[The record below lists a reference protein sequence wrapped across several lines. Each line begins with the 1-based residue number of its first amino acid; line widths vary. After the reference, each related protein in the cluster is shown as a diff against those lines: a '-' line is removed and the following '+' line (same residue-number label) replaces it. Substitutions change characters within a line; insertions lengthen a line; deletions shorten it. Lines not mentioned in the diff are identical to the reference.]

1 MSTSDHGGLGA
12 GSPELVAAFWDALRS
27 YADSLTANF
36 TSLTDA
42 QPEDQ
47 LKAPV
52 AELIRVAGHL
62 AGQSIVTRTETRVDG
77 VAGRPDLGVDADGL
91 PVGNTELK
99 APGRGARP
107 ERFKDKRSRDQFD
120 RFTRLPNLLYT
131 DGREW
136 ALYRSGDLVGDIVKL
151 SSDPTSSGRSGIT
164 TDDAASLLN
173 LLGEFL
179 EWEPVVPSSPRA
191 LAGVLAPLTRLLR
204 DEVLADVKK
213 KGVMDTLA
221 NEWRAT
227 LFPDADDATFA
238 DGYAQT
244 FTYALLLARLEGA
257 QPPLTAETAAAEL
270 DSDHAL
276 LAQALRNLGQP
287 GTREAIGLPV
297 GLLER
302 VVGAVDATKLNAG
315 DRDPWLYFYEDFLAA
330 YDPVQ
335 RNNRGV
341 YYTPFEVVGAQ
352 VRLCHHVLTD
362 RFGLAD
368 GFADPSVVVLD
379 PAVGTGTY
387 LLQVASHALDEA
399 VERSGPG
406 VKGQV
411 ATRLVDNLAAFE
423 ILVGPYAVSH
433 LRLSRALSDAGA
445 EMPDTGVRVYLTDT
459 LASPTHEGFAEQA
472 TLFQARLAEEQ
483 EAASRIKTPEAQV
496 TVVIGN
502 PPYDRDESE
511 KSKGDRR
518 KGGMVRY
525 SEDGTGIGLIKDF
538 IGPLRDAGA
547 GGQARNL
554 YNDYVYFWR
563 WAIWKA
569 CQQHDNPS
577 CVSFITASS
586 FLRGR
591 GFTGMRE
598 VMRREFDEL
607 WFIDL
612 GGDGRG
618 TRRDENTFSNVMTPV
633 VITVAVRRPG
643 ADPSARRLRPAVVR
657 YRRIEGTRDEKF
669 AVLNALDELQAGADW
684 ELAPEGWLEPFV
696 PRGSKPL
703 NAWPQISDLFPWNVS
718 GVKAG
723 RTWVVDA
730 DGDVLKKR
738 WLTLLSEQDPARRQE
753 LFKDS
758 PTGRKV
764 AAPLRPSSI
773 MPGTFAASSLASAAP
788 SGDEPTIAR
797 LAFRSFDRANIIA
810 DPRVIDRPGPTWS
823 VAGQRQ
829 VFLASLTTEPL
840 GLGPALT
847 ASADVPDLHFFRGR
861 GGKDIV
867 PLWRDADC
875 TSPNVTVG
883 LLDVLSTT
891 YGTRVTADDLAA
903 YVMGLLGTSA
913 YTERFHDELRTS
925 PARVPLT
932 TSPEVFSEVVSLG
945 RNLLW
950 WQTFGERY
958 QPVSDS
964 GRQALRLPAGT
975 AKNTVAVS
983 ASPDAYPES
992 FSYDSNTETVH
1003 VGDGA
1008 FAPVSQAMW
1017 DFEVSGLKILHSWL
1031 GYRMKKRAGKK
1042 SSELDDIRPERWTFS
1057 EEFVTVLSIVERLVE
1072 AQTEAA
1078 ELLERVVEGEL
1089 LLASDLPTPTDAERA
1104 APKAQSQPVPP
1115 EDDAHLPLG

>member
-1 MSTSDHGGLGA
+1 MSSSDHSGLGA
-12 GSPELVAAFWDALRS
+12 GSPELVAAFCNALRT

-52 AELIRVAGHL
+52 AELIRVAGQL

-151 SSDPTSSGRSGIT
+151 SSDPTSAGSSGIS

-179 EWEPVVPSSPRA
+179 EWEPVVPSSPKA
-191 LAGVLAPLTRLLR
+191 LAGVLAPLARLLR
-204 DEVLADVKK
+204 DEVLADVKR

-221 NEWRAT
+221 REWRAT

-257 QPPLTAETAAAEL
+257 QPPLTAETAATEL

-352 VRLCHHVLTD
+352 VRLCHHVLTE

-472 TLFQARLAEEQ
+472 TLFQTRLAEEQ

-511 KSKGDRR
+511 KKKGDRR
-518 KGGMVRY
+518 KGGMIRY
-525 SEDGTGIGLIKDF
+525 GEDGETTGLLQDF
-538 IGPLRDAGA
+538 IEPVD
-547 GGQARNL
+547 GGL
-554 YNDYVYFWR
+554 DLKTIFNDYVYFWR

-569 CQQHDNPS
+569 CQQHNDPS
-577 CVSFITASS
+577 CVTFITASS
-586 FLRGR
+586 FLKGR
-591 GFTGMRE
+591 GFAGMRE

-612 GGDGRG
+612 GGQGRG
-618 TRRDENTFSNVMTPV
+618 ARRDENVFSAIQTPV
-633 VITVAVRRPG
+633 VITVAVRLPGGDASDRRATPARCYYRFVSGDQQQKLDALTDMHELIASDGWQVPENGWQSRFIPGSGEEFDDWPTLEHLMPWRDTGSHVYRSWPIAEDPEVLTRRWSELLATEPDDRGLKLKETRDRKATKSYGDVFSGERLAPLAELG
-643 ADPSARRLRPAVVR
+643 ADTP
-657 YRRIEGTRDEKF
+657 
-669 AVLNALDELQAGADW
+669 
-684 ELAPEGWLEPFV
+684 APEPH
-696 PRGSKPL
+696 RYS
-703 NAWPQISDLFPWNVS
+703 
-718 GVKAG
+718 
-723 RTWVVDA
+723 
-730 DGDVLKKR
+730 
-738 WLTLLSEQDPARRQE
+738 
-753 LFKDS
+753 
-758 PTGRKV
+758 
-764 AAPLRPSSI
+764 
-773 MPGTFAASSLASAAP
+773 
-788 SGDEPTIAR
+788 
-797 LAFRSFDRANIIA
+797 FRSFDREWCLPDSRVA
-810 DPRVIDRPGPTWS
+810 DYLRGQLWRVTSDK
-823 VAGQRQ
+823 Q
-829 VFLASLTTEPL
+829 VYLHTIVEEPL
-840 GLGPALT
+840 GFGPAVV
-847 ASADVPDLHFFRGR
+847 AHPYVPDCHAFCNRGDK
-861 GGKDIV
+861 GLF
-867 PLWRDADC
+867 PLWRNSAA
-875 TSPNVTVG
+875 TAPNLTAG
-883 LLDVLSTT
+883 LLDVLS
-891 YGTRVTADDLAA
+891 AA
-903 YVMGLLGTSA
+903 YGHEVAVEDLVAYVVGLLGTSA
-913 YTERFHDELRTS
+913 YTERFYDELGTS
-925 PARVPLT
+925 PARIPLT
-932 TSPEVFSEVVSLG
+932 TSPELFAEATSLG

-958 QPVSDS
+958 QPVNDS
-964 GRQALRLPAGT
+964 GRRALRLPAGT

-992 FSYDSNTETVH
+992 FSYDSDTETVH

-1017 DFEVSGLKILHSWL
+1017 DFEVSGLKVLHSWL

-1042 SSELDDIRPERWTFS
+1042 SSELDDIRPEKWTFS
-1057 EEFVTVLSIVERLVE
+1057 EEFVTVLSIVERLIE
-1072 AQTEAA
+1072 AQAEAA